1 MTFARKRID
10 VKLRL
15 GTGTFGN
22 TGANTVTLTGLR
34 VRAEM
39 KATGGDAMPNLSMKV
54 YGLPQ
59 DMMNQL
65 TSIGFI
71 NSGMRNNSVIVA
83 AGDDGSALT
92 TVFSGTIWQAW
103 ADYDEMPSACL
114 NVTAN
119 GGGLASLKPV
129 NAISF
134 QGSASVAGIMQ
145 GLAQT
150 MGFGFENNGV
160 TAVLQNPYF
169 PGTALQQMRA
179 CARAANIYAQI
190 DRDVLAIWPK
200 DGCRGG
206 EVPVIS
212 AATGMIGFPKF
223 SSNGIQAATLFNPA
237 LKNGGLVQIQ
247 SSLTPA
253 NGTWCAFQ
261 VMHSLESETP
271 NGHWFSSF
279 LAIPQSASGVES

>member
-1 MTFARKRID
+1 MSFARKRID
-10 VKLRL
+10 ITFRL

-22 TGANTVTLTGLR
+22 SGANTITVTGLR
-34 VRAEM
+34 THVDA
-39 KATGGDAMPNLSMKV
+39 KATGGDAMPNLALKIF
-54 YGLPQ
+54 GLPPG
-59 DMMNQL
+59 MMNQL
-65 TSIGFI
+65 TSIGFV

-103 ADYDEMPSACL
+103 ADYDQMPEVCL

-129 NAISF
+129 NALSF
-134 QGSASVAGIMQ
+134 QGTADVASIMQ

-160 TAVLQNPYF
+160 NVKLQNPYF
-169 PGTALQQMRA
+169 AGTALAQMRA

-200 DGCRGG
+200 NGSRGG

-223 SSNGIQAATLFNPA
+223 SSNGIQVATLFNPS
-237 LKNGGLVQIQ
+237 LRIGQRIQLQ

-253 NGTWCAFQ
+253 CGTWEVFGLA
-261 VMHSLESETP
+261 HSLDSETP

-279 LAIPQSASGVES
+279 LAIPAGS